1 MSPNPRHGPGARND
15 HGRGWAVPEPVDGA
29 WETHSGESGL
39 GSGAPAMGRA
49 ADGGA
54 MDRAP
59 SGGLSAGSAFT
70 GEEPPLPDEA
80 PPEAFDG
87 PRIEPPEPS
96 PFEPEPVAMAERQA
110 ATEALAERILARLN
124 PEQQRAVRTT
134 DGPVLILAGAGSG
147 KTRVLAHRV
156 AYLIGVKGIRPWQIL
171 AVTFTNKAAAELRA
185 RIVGLVG
192 EEAGREVAMGT
203 FHALCARVLRREGV
217 AIGLAPHFVVY
228 DTDDQG
234 ALMKQILREEDLP
247 ITGEYKPSA
256 ILGAISRAKNE
267 MLDAD
272 FVAANA
278 HTHREREIARLYRR
292 YQARLKAAAALD
304 FDDLLLEA
312 VRLFQDAPSVL
323 ERYQGRW
330 RYLHVDEYQDT
341 NRPQYLWVKALA
353 ASHHNLCVVGDDD
366 QSIYSWR
373 GADIRNILDFE
384 GDYPDATV
392 VKLEQNYRSTQLI
405 LDAAHALVT
414 HNSSRKDK
422 KLWTDNAG
430 GRQIQR
436 FEAYNEE
443 EEAEWIARRVE
454 ELTGGR
460 SSILTRRAD
469 EEAERWERGDV
480 AVMYRTN
487 AQSRAIEEAFLRY
500 GIRYQL
506 VGGTRFYQR
515 REVKDA
521 LAYLRIL
528 RSDTDQVSFERIL
541 NVPARG
547 LGEKTLEELRVAAA
561 GGRTIRA
568 GAEDE
573 AVEAGAAGT
582 RMAEPRAAERMA
594 AGSSSAGPTYWSA
607 IVDGAAGR
615 LDGLGSRA
623 RSALGSFAALVGRL
637 RTRIGVLPLPELL
650 DAVMEDSG
658 YRAMLADGSV
668 EGEERW
674 ANLLEL
680 RSVTTRYDDL
690 TPDDALDR
698 FLEETAL
705 VADQDSYEAGA
716 DAVTL
721 ITLHAAKGL
730 EFPVVFIAGLEEGV
744 FPHSRSLDDEKQL
757 EEERRLAYVGITRA
771 KRLLFLSHAAR
782 RATWGSGGLSVPSR
796 FLFEVPPGLMA
807 GPRLERA
814 DDFDDDV
821 GNIDPDLV
829 FGRRLGSRFGTPIR
843 AGGGAYRTGSGAA
856 GGPRA
861 GEVFKPTRD
870 LGARREAY
878 EAGARSGSLNVPRG
892 LPLRPPAADSPTLPP
907 SQPRPAPA
915 ARPRVPGERQFR
927 DGDRIRHPRLGEG
940 IVVTSKLTR
949 NDEEVTVAFG
959 NGGGVKTLLASIANL
974 ELIG

>member
-1 MSPNPRHGPGARND
+1 VTPSPSR
-15 HGRGWAVPEPVDGA
+15 GRPAHTQRDRGKVPPDPLDGW
-29 WETHSGESGL
+29 W
-39 GSGAPAMGRA
+39 GAPAGE
-49 ADGGA
+49 
-54 MDRAP
+54 AP
-59 SGGLSAGSAFT
+59 AGEAPA
-70 GEEPPLPDEA
+70 GEAPAGEAPAGEPPPPDVA
-80 PPEAFDG
+80 PEDDAHPEAFDAA
-87 PRIEPPEPS
+87 RIDALEPS
-96 PFEPEPVAMAERQA
+96 PFEPEIAGAAERQA
-110 ATEALAERILARLN
+110 AADALGERILARLN
-124 PEQQRAVRTT
+124 PEQGRAVRTT

-156 AYLIGVKGIRPWQIL
+156 AYLVGVKGVRPWQIL
-171 AVTFTNKAAAELRA
+171 AVTFTNKSAAELRA
-185 RIVGLVG
+185 RITGLVG
-192 EEAGREVAMGT
+192 EDAGREVAMGT
-203 FHALCARVLRREGV
+203 FHALCARVLRRDGG
-217 AIGLAPHFVVY
+217 AIGLDRHFVVY
-228 DTDDQG
+228 DTDDQQ
-234 ALMKQILREEDLP
+234 ALMKQVLKEEDLP

-267 MLDAD
+267 MLDAE
-272 FVAANA
+272 FIAANA
-278 HTHREREIARLYRR
+278 HTHREREIARLFRKYP
-292 YQARLKAAAALD
+292 ARLKAAAALD

-312 VRLFQDAPSVL
+312 VRLFHEAPEVL

-330 RYLHVDEYQDT
+330 RYIHVDEYQDT

-353 ASHHNLCVVGDDD
+353 AGHKNLCVVGDDD

-384 GDYPDATV
+384 GDYPNAAV
-392 VKLEQNYRSTQLI
+392 IKLEQNYRSTQLI
-405 LDAAHALVT
+405 LDAAHAVVT

-422 KLWTDNAG
+422 KLWTDNSG
-430 GRQIQR
+430 GRQISR

-443 EEAEWIARRVE
+443 EEAEWIARQIE
-454 ELTGGR
+454 DLTGGR
-460 SSILTRRAD
+460 SSPLTRRAD
-469 EEAERWERGDV
+469 EEIERWERGDV

-547 LGEKTLEELRVAAA
+547 IGDKSLEELRLAAA
-561 GGRTIRA
+561 GGRTISPPNLA
-568 GAEDE
+568 APGLLPE
-573 AVEAGAAGT
+573 VEPEV
-582 RMAEPRAAERMA
+582 EP
-594 AGSSSAGPTYWSA
+594 GPTYWRA
-607 IVDGAAGR
+607 IVDGGEGR
-615 LDGLGSRA
+615 LEALGSRA
-623 RSALGSFAALVGRL
+623 RTALGGFAALVARL
-637 RTRIGVLPLPELL
+637 RTRIGVLPLPEML
-650 DAVMEDSG
+650 DAVLEESG
-658 YRAMLADGSV
+658 YRAMLADGSE

-674 ANLLEL
+674 NNLLEL

-690 TPDDALDR
+690 SPDDALDR

-771 KRLLFLSHAAR
+771 KRRLFLSHAAR
-782 RATWGSGGLSVPSR
+782 RATWGQGGLSVPSR
-796 FLFEVPPGLMA
+796 VLFEIPAALMT
-807 GPRLERA
+807 GPHLDRGGDL
-814 DDFDDDV
+814 DDDV
-821 GNIDPDLV
+821 GQVDPEMV
-829 FGRRLGSRFGTPIR
+829 FGRRQASRFGTPLR
-843 AGGGAYRTGSGAA
+843 TGGGAWRAGSGQA
-856 GGPRA
+856 GAPRA
-861 GEVFKPTRD
+861 GEQFRPTRD
-870 LGARREAY
+870 LGAKREAY
-878 EAGARSGSLNVPRG
+878 DSGARSGSLNVPRAMAPG
-892 LPLRPPAADSPTLPP
+892 RTGGAEGPQLRPAI
-907 SQPRPAPA
+907 A
-915 ARPRVPGERQFR
+915 ARPRIPGERQFR
-927 DGDRIRHPRLGEG
+927 DGDRVRHPRLGDG

-949 NDEEVTVAFG
+949 SDEEVTVAFS
-959 NGGGVKTLLASIANL
+959 NGGGVKQLLASLANL

>member
-1 MSPNPRHGPGARND
+1 MF
-15 HGRGWAVPEPVDGA
+15 E
-29 WETHSGESGL
+29 
-39 GSGAPAMGRA
+39 
-49 ADGGA
+49 
-54 MDRAP
+54 P
-59 SGGLSAGSAFT
+59 SGSARGPQLPAEDLPPYLA
-70 GEEPPLPDEA
+70 EEPPPPDDA

-87 PRIEPPEPS
+87 PRIEPREPS
-96 PFEPEPVAMAERQA
+96 PFEPEPVALAERQA
-110 ATEALAERILARLN
+110 ATDALAGRILARLN
-124 PEQQRAVRTT
+124 PEQQRAVSTT

-156 AYLIGVKGIRPWQIL
+156 AYLVGVKGVRPWQIL

-185 RIVGLVG
+185 RITGLVG

-203 FHALCARVLRREGV
+203 FHALCARVLRRDGS
-217 AIGLAPHFVVY
+217 AIGVDPHFVVY
-228 DTDDQG
+228 DSDDQG
-234 ALMKQILREEDLP
+234 ALMKQVLREEDLP

-267 MLDAD
+267 MLDAE
-272 FVAANA
+272 FIAANA
-278 HTHREREIARLYRR
+278 HTHREREIGRLFRR
-292 YQARLKAAAALD
+292 YQNRLKAAGALD

-312 VRLFQDAPSVL
+312 VRLFHEAPSVL

-353 ASHHNLCVVGDDD
+353 AAHHNLCVVGDDD

-392 VKLEQNYRSTQLI
+392 VKLERNYRSTQLI
-405 LDAAHALVT
+405 LDAAHAVVT

-422 KLWTDNAG
+422 KLWTDTAG
-430 GRQIQR
+430 GRPIQR

-443 EEAEWIARRVE
+443 EEAEWIARQVE

-460 SSILTRRAD
+460 ASVLTRRAD
-469 EEAERWERGDV
+469 EEDERWERGDV

-521 LAYLRIL
+521 LAYLRVL

-541 NVPARG
+541 NVPGRG
-547 LGEKTLEELRVAAA
+547 IGDKTLEELRVAAA
-561 GGRTIRA
+561 GGRTIRGGA
-568 GAEDE
+568 GAG
-573 AVEAGAAGT
+573 AGAPDAGGT
-582 RMAEPRAAERMA
+582 DDAAGPAAAE
-594 AGSSSAGPTYWSA
+594 PTYWSA
-607 IVDGAAGR
+607 IVDGAEGR
-615 LDGLGSRA
+615 LEALGSRA
-623 RSALGSFAALVGRL
+623 RGALGGFATLLGRL
-637 RTRIGVLPLPELL
+637 RTRVGLLPLPEML
-650 DAVMEDSG
+650 DAVLEESG
-658 YRAMLADGSV
+658 YRAMLADGSE
-668 EGEERW
+668 EGEDRW

-705 VADQDSYEAGA
+705 VSDQDSFEAGA

-730 EFPVVFIAGLEEGV
+730 EFPIVFIAGLEEGV

-771 KRLLFLSHAAR
+771 KRRLFLSHAAR
-782 RATWGSGGLSVPSR
+782 RATWGQGGLSVPSR
-796 FLFEVPPGLMA
+796 FLFEIPQTLMT
-807 GPRLERA
+807 GPRLDRA
-814 DDFDDDV
+814 ADFDDDV
-821 GNIDPDLV
+821 GGVDPDLV

-843 AGGGAYRTGSGAA
+843 AGGGAYRAGSGPA
-856 GGPRA
+856 GSPRA
-861 GEVFKPTRD
+861 GEPFKPTRD
-870 LGARREAY
+870 LEARREAY
-878 EAGARSGSLNVPRG
+878 DAGARSGSLNAPRSAPPRHAASEPER
-892 LPLRPPAADSPTLPP
+892 PLRPAPL
-907 SQPRPAPA
+907 PRP
-915 ARPRVPGERQFR
+915 RIPGERQFR
-927 DGDRIRHPRLGEG
+927 DGDRVRHPRLGDG

-949 NDEEVTVAFG
+949 NDEEVTVAFS

-974 ELIG
+974 EPIG

>member
-1 MSPNPRHGPGARND
+1 VIDNADAGSDGHKASADPAGIPAF
-15 HGRGWAVPEPVDGA
+15 PEPP
-29 WETHSGESGL
+29 L
-39 GSGAPAMGRA
+39 P
-49 ADGGA
+49 GGPDEFA
-54 MDRAP
+54 
-59 SGGLSAGSAFT
+59 
-70 GEEPPLPDEA
+70 PLPDEA

-87 PRIEPPEPS
+87 PRIEPLEPS
-96 PFEPEPVAMAERQA
+96 PFEPEPVALVERQA
-110 ATEALAERILARLN
+110 AADALAQRILNRLN
-124 PEQQRAVRTT
+124 PEQQRAVQTT

-156 AYLIGVKGIRPWQIL
+156 AYLVGVKGVRPWQIL

-185 RIVGLVG
+185 RITGLVG

-203 FHALCARVLRREGV
+203 FHALNARVLRRDGA
-217 AIGLAPHFVVY
+217 AIGVDRHFVVY
-228 DTDDQG
+228 DTDDQQ

-267 MLDAD
+267 MIDAD
-272 FVAANA
+272 FLTQNA

-292 YQARLKAAAALD
+292 YQTRLRSAAALD

-312 VRLFQDAPSVL
+312 VRLFQEAPSVL
-323 ERYQGRW
+323 ERYQNRW
-330 RYLHVDEYQDT
+330 RYLHIDEYQDT
-341 NRPQYLWVKALA
+341 NRPQYLWVKALGA
-353 ASHHNLCVVGDDD
+353 AHKNVCVVGDDD

-384 GDYPDATV
+384 RDYPNATV

-405 LDAAHALVT
+405 LDAAHAVVA
-414 HNSSRKDK
+414 HNSARKDK
-422 KLWTDNAG
+422 KLWTEQSG
-430 GRQIQR
+430 GRLISR

-443 EEAEWIARRVE
+443 EEAEWIARQIQ

-460 SSILTRRAD
+460 GTILTRRAD
-469 EEAERWERGDV
+469 EEVEHWERRDI

-500 GIRYQL
+500 NVRYQL

-528 RSDTDQVSFERIL
+528 RNDADQVSFERVL

-547 LGEKTLEELRVAAA
+547 IGEKSLEELRRFVADGTRAA
-561 GGRTIRA
+561 GGT
-568 GAEDE
+568 G
-573 AVEAGAAGT
+573 
-582 RMAEPRAAERMA
+582 PRAAE
-594 AGSSSAGPTYWSA
+594 GAGPAGGGAAAETSTAGARPEAAPVTYWSA
-607 IVDGAAGR
+607 INAAAEG
-615 LDGLGSRA
+615 GIEALGSRA
-623 RSALGSFAALVGRL
+623 RSALGGFGSLVARL

-650 DAVMEDSG
+650 DAALEESG
-658 YRAMLADGSV
+658 YRAMLADGSE

-705 VADQDSYEAGA
+705 VADQDSYEVNA

-730 EFPVVFIAGLEEGV
+730 EFPIVFIAGLEEGV

-771 KRLLFLSHAAR
+771 KRRLFLSHAAR
-782 RATWGSGGLSVPSR
+782 RATWGQGGLSVPSR
-796 FLFEVPPGLMA
+796 FLFEITAALMT
-807 GPRLERA
+807 GPRLTPAE
-814 DDFDDDV
+814 DFDDDV
-821 GNIDPDLV
+821 GNVDPDLV
-829 FGRRLGSRFGTPIR
+829 FGRRPGSRFGTPIR
-843 AGGGAYRTGSGAA
+843 TGGGAFRTGSGQPGA
-856 GGPRA
+856 PRP
-861 GEVFKPTRD
+861 GESFRPSRD

-878 EAGARSGSLNVPRG
+878 DSGARSGSLEVPRG
-892 LPLRPPAADSPTLPP
+892 QPTRNSASEPP
-907 SQPRPAPA
+907 SSRPAPA
-915 ARPRVPGERQFR
+915 SRPRIPGERQYR
-927 DGDRIRHPRLGEG
+927 DGDRVRHPRLGDG

-949 NDEEVTVAFG
+949 NDEEVTIAFS
-959 NGGGVKTLLASIANL
+959 NGGGIKTLLASIANL
-974 ELIG
+974 EWLG